1 MSVTFAS
8 PGNLSKSYAECYSVA
23 EQGRLEYWALV
34 PPA

>member
-8 PGNLSKSYAECYSVA
+8 PGNLSRGYAECYTVA
-23 EQGRLEYWALV
+23 GQSTLEYWALA